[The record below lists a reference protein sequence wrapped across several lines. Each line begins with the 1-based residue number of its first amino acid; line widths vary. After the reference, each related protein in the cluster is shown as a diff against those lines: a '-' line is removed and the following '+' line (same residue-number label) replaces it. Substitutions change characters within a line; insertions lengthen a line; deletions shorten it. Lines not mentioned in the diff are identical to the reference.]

1 MISVQNH
8 QRLLSGSRLLVYC
21 LFCCTF
27 LMACGSTNEIKNRSK
42 TANTKAT
49 RPLSEITKKNNKA
62 KIDTVQ
68 WDIVDENTS
77 PPITKSDD
85 TPISQKEEYNVTLF
99 IPFSAND
106 FKTRKVLESR
116 NGERFSNYYS
126 GIMMAL
132 EESTDRISSTFNINV
147 VDSKDQ
153 DIQSKL
159 RTSNSKEA
167 DIIIGPYD
175 RDQLKEV
182 IRFGKE
188 NDIVVVSPWQ
198 SLRSDN
204 INPNYVQ
211 LRPNLKDY
219 YAKMLSA
226 SLKRNDPKD
235 IMFLTREGDKRDKKR
250 LNSLQK
256 MIKELELL
264 PPGESLAELELN
276 VDSLSMGES
285 AYDSIFYDMNKSVFV
300 IPNWSSK
307 DESFVYN
314 ALRRLSVERG
324 LNNVEVYGMPIMLD
338 SERIDFDFFKTL
350 NLHTVRWKFVDTK
363 SYAVKSFRKKF
374 LEKYQSI
381 PTNDALD
388 GYDMMNY
395 LVTHIDRYGKYF
407 QHQPMISQEYL
418 QTDFNIVQEGDDTI
432 EFSDNSDQSGRYF
445 VNKHLDVVRFNGRS
459 FERIR

>member
-1 MISVQNH
+1 MISAQNH

-21 LFCCTF
+21 LFCGLLF
-27 LMACGSTNEIKNRSK
+27 FACGSTKEIKNRSQSTK
-42 TANTKAT
+42 KAT
-49 RPLSEITKKNNKA
+49 RPLSEITKKNQKA
-62 KIDTVQ
+62 IIDTVQ
-68 WDIVDENTS
+68 WVMSDENIT

-85 TPISQKEEYNVTLF
+85 TPISKKAVYNVTLF

-106 FKTRKVLESR
+106 FKSRKVLESR
-116 NGERFSNYYS
+116 NGERFANYYA
-126 GIMMAL
+126 GLKMAL

-159 RTSNSKEA
+159 RTSNSKNA

-182 IRFGKE
+182 IKFGKE

-198 SLRSDN
+198 ALHSDN

-219 YAKMLSA
+219 YAKILSTCIQ
-226 SLKRNDPKD
+226 RNNPKE
-235 IMFLTREGDKRDKKR
+235 IMILTREGDKRDKKR
-250 LNSLQK
+250 LNSLQN

-264 PPGESLAELELN
+264 PNGESLAELELN
-276 VDSLSMGES
+276 VDSLNMGES

-324 LNNVEVYGMPIMLD
+324 LNNVEVFGMPILLE

-363 SYAVKSFRKKF
+363 SFDVKNFRKKF

-388 GYDMMNY
+388 GYDMMHF
-395 LVTHIDRYGKYF
+395 LTTHIDRYGKYF
-407 QHQPMISQEYL
+407 QHQPMIEQEYL
-418 QTDFNIVQEGDDTI
+418 QTDFHLLQEGDDTI